1 MKILVVE
8 DNEKLAENIKK
19 YLELEGFIVD
29 LAYDG
34 NEGLDLALSYNYDC
48 IILDIILP
56 GMSGIEICRFLRNEE
71 NSQVPILM
79 LTALGSVENR
89 VEGLN
94 AGADDY
100 MPKPF
105 DLRELVARVRALIRR
120 NQVVRQE
127 TLKYGDLVMNL
138 QTREASCKGEPLNLS
153 SKEFSLLELFMRNP
167 GVVFSREQILDK
179 LWESG
184 FEPRSNIVDVYVLYL
199 RKKLKPF
206 DYDEKI
212 ETVHNIGYRL
222 KKEDDKL

>member
-1 MKILVVE
+1 VKILVVE
-8 DNEKLAENIKK
+8 DNKKLAENIKK

-56 GMSGIEICRFLRNEE
+56 GMSGIEICRFLRDEE
-71 NSQVPILM
+71 KSQVPILM

-138 QTREASCKGEPLNLS
+138 QTREVSCKGEPLNLS

-206 DYDEKI
+206 GYDEKI

-222 KKEDDKL
+222 KKEDDKT

>member
-8 DNEKLAENIKK
+8 DNKKLAENIKK

-56 GMSGIEICRFLRNEE
+56 GMSGIEICRFLRDEE
-71 NSQVPILM
+71 KSQVPILM

-94 AGADDY
+94 VGADDY

-138 QTREASCKGEPLNLS
+138 QTREVSCKGEPLNLS

-184 FEPRSNIVDVYVLYL
+184 FEPRSNIVDVYCALPEKKAQTFWL
-199 RKKLKPF
+199 RRKNR
-206 DYDEKI
+206 DSS
-212 ETVHNIGYRL
+212 
-222 KKEDDKL
+222 